1 LIAVYN
7 VSSMQVDD
15 IAEKVKE
22 ASTLLKSIGNEVRLL
37 ILCSLIEQKLTVGQ
51 LNERIDISQSALSQ
65 HLAKLRADKLV
76 SSEKEGLCVYYSI
89 AKPVVME
96 ILKVLQAEFC
106 PPEADKS

>member
-1 LIAVYN
+1 
-7 VSSMQVDD
+7 M
-15 IAEKVKE
+15 
-22 ASTLLKSIGNEVRLL
+22 GNEVRLL
-37 ILCSLIEQKLTVGQ
+37 ILCSILDAKLTVSE
-51 LNERIDISQSALSQ
+51 LNELIDVSQSSLSQ